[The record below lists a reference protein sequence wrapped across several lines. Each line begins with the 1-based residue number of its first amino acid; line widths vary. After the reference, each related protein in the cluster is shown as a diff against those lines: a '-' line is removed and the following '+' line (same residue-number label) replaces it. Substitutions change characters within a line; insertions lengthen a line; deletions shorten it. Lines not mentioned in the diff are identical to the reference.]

1 MDSLGYWL
9 FLLIIYMLSAMMKKR
24 QQKAARQQ
32 LEQGEENS
40 WEAPNFVKELFT
52 DFVGDDDE
60 EPEEIVVS
68 DLEKELEAELNE
80 PVFQDSPLESVEER
94 PLKERHLSKSNLSI
108 IDEKHEIGTLT
119 HRKQKRKISQSR
131 FFQHQGDVRLAMIY
145 KEIMDKPRSL
155 RKSIR

>member
-1 MDSLGYWL
+1 MDSFGYWL

-24 QQKAARQQ
+24 QQKAARRQ

-52 DFVGDDDE
+52 DFVGDEE

-68 DLEKELEAELNE
+68 DLEEELEAELNE

-94 PLKERHLSKSNLSI
+94 PLKERHLAKSDLSI
-108 IDEKHEIGTLT
+108 IDEKHEIGT
-119 HRKQKRKISQSR
+119 KSR
-131 FFQHQGDVRLAMIY
+131 ANNG
-145 KEIMDKPRSL
+145 
-155 RKSIR
+155 

>member
-40 WEAPNFVKELFT
+40 WEAPNFVKDIFA
-52 DFVGDDDE
+52 DFVGDDEE

-94 PLKERHLSKSNLSI
+94 PLKERHLSKSDYPLLMKSMKSVPLPIANKKENISI
-108 IDEKHEIGTLT
+108 EIFPA
-119 HRKQKRKISQSR
+119 SR
-131 FFQHQGDVRLAMIY
+131 RCSSGYDL
-145 KEIMDKPRSL
+145 
-155 RKSIR
+155 